1 MTAQRVG
8 RLATADAR
16 GNPHVVPV
24 CFALTDDT
32 LYITIDEKPKRHP
45 AGH

>member
-1 MTAQRVG
+1 MLTEAQAAFLHDQRVG

-24 CFALTDDT
+24 CFTIPQNT
-32 LYITIDEKPKRHP
+32 LKTTLH
-45 AGH
+45 